1 MMITFLVKI
10 LAMKRLDFGHWKH
23 SGMIVGFYAIG
34 GTKCFDAFGTIEE
47 FLGGNY

>member
-1 MMITFLVKI
+1 
-10 LAMKRLDFGHWKH
+10 MKRLDFGHWKH
-23 SGMIVGFYAIG
+23 LGMIVGFYAIG